1 MSQSLTPAN
10 EVYIKGYAS
19 VFKCVDQAH
28 DIIREGAFKETIN
41 QRSYP
46 IKLLWQHDASNPI
59 GSIIH
64 IKEDNY
70 GLFIKATIT
79 NHTQIG
85 REATELIKSGI
96 VSGLSVG
103 IVPKKYATNAKGYN
117 EISEAILYEI
127 SVVTFPAN
135 LYAKIESIQDNVKT
149 NNLVQLISSAKSLK
163 LSLLTH

>member
-1 MSQSLTPAN
+1 MSQGNLHSN
-10 EVYIKGYAS
+10 EVYIQGYAS
-19 VFKCVDQAH
+19 VFRCVDQAQ
-28 DIIREGAFKETIN
+28 DIIKEGAFKETIT
-41 QRSYP
+41 QRNYP
-46 IKLLWQHDASNPI
+46 RKLLWQHDAANPI

-103 IVPKKYATNAKGYN
+103 IVPKKFSTNQKGYN

-127 SVVTFPAN
+127 SV
-135 LYAKIESIQDNVKT
+135 LLGECCKI
-149 NNLVQLISSAKSLK
+149 
-163 LSLLTH
+163 